1 MLTVVD
7 HPLVAEALAVL
18 RDRET
23 AQPEFRVRLRMLGS
37 MLLMEAIAD
46 LPRTPRQVATPLAS
60 AEERVLA
67 RPLPC
72 LVSVLRA
79 GEGLVA
85 GMIDLIPEAPVGVIG
100 IRRDHRTL
108 QPIEYYVNL
117 PATIGG
123 RLGLLADPMLATA
136 GTAIAA
142 VTRLKEAGVCGVR
155 VLAALGAPEGVA
167 ALKTAHPDVP
177 VFLGALDER
186 LDERGYILPGLG
198 DAGDRLFGTSDV
210 GA

>member
-1 MLTVVD
+1 MLKVLD

-23 AQPEFRVRLRMLGS
+23 AQPEFRARLRMLGA
-37 MLLMEAIAD
+37 LLLVEATAD
-46 LPRTPRQVATPLAS
+46 LPRTVRRVATPLAS
-60 AEERVLA
+60 SDVRVLA

-85 GMIDLIPEAPVGVIG
+85 GMIDLMPEAPVGVIG
-100 IRRDHRTL
+100 IRRDHVTL

-123 RLGLLADPMLATA
+123 RLALLADPMLATA

-142 VTRLKEAGVCGVR
+142 VGRLKEAGVSGVR
-155 VLAALGAPEGVA
+155 VLAGLGAPEGVA
-167 ALKTAHPDVP
+167 ALAAAHPDVP

-186 LDERGYILPGLG
+186 LDERGYIVPGLG

-210 GA
+210 GV